1 MAKKELTMPKTIYF
15 GGAAFSCAYYI
26 GVVKALRE
34 LYPQETPTIYA
45 DSAGSLVA
53 LAYALNVSVAD
64 MRDILYDVLTRSK
77 GNRWGNGN
85 VLHMALDTAIDNL
98 VAKGEFLRIQ
108 HNTKF
113 NVGVTSFFNQYNVY
127 SHWNSVDQL
136 KRIMHKSMTVPFFS
150 KTEYSFE
157 LDGAFGNPCVG
168 YDLTVGTT
176 PEFDI
181 SLPLSWGMKMKVLT
195 IDAADALVD
204 RGDLDTKAT
213 MKLQR
218 QGKKILVPSSNMVL
232 AFMWT
237 LKIMS
242 IVAKWIGLS
251 D

>member
-1 MAKKELTMPKTIYF
+1 
-15 GGAAFSCAYYI
+15 
-26 GVVKALRE
+26 
-34 LYPQETPTIYA
+34 
-45 DSAGSLVA
+45 
-53 LAYALNVSVAD
+53 

-157 LDGAFGNPCVG
+157 LDGVRQPVRRLRPYG
-168 YDLTVGTT
+168 GTT